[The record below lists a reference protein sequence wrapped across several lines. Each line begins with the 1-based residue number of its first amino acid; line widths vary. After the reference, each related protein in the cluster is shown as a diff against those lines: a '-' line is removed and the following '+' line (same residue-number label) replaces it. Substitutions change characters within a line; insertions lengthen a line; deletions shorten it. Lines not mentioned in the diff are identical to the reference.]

1 VSVGPEGEFALITVA
16 DTGIG
21 IPDEIRATIFER
33 FTGAGRQGTN
43 SEATTGLGLSIAK
56 DIVQEHAGKI
66 WFTSEKQKGSTFFV
80 ELPKAG

>member
-1 VSVGPEGEFALITVA
+1 MVHLNAARFSRDIDNLISNA
-16 DTGIG
+16 IK
-21 IPDEIRATIFER
+21 
-33 FTGAGRQGTN
+33 FTAAGLRGTN

-56 DIVQEHAGKI
+56 DIVQEHGGKV